1 MILTGIIFLGAL
13 SFILV
18 GLFSYAVW
26 HMNMKIKELKIK
38 IMRNNI
44 LLKSINKNLSSK
56 DSEIKKQMS
65 ELSELHKNQQRKV
78 NTDAENDILNG
89 YSRAKGLVQRGMQLD
104 ENTMK
109 SCSLT
114 KEELELLSETMID

>member
-1 MILTGIIFLGAL
+1 MILTDIIFFLAL
-13 SFILV
+13 SLIFV
-18 GLFSYAVW
+18 GLFSYAIW
-26 HMNMKIKELKIK
+26 HMNRKIKELKTK

-44 LLKSINKNLSSK
+44 LLKSISKSLNLME
-56 DSEIKKQMS
+56 SEIKMQLV
-65 ELSELHKNQQRKV
+65 ELAELHKNQSRKMH
-78 NTDAENDILNG
+78 TAAQDDILTG
-89 YSRAKGLVQRGMQLD
+89 YSRAKGLVQRGMRLD